1 MSTFIGS
8 VLSRLNNPGLSPRAE
23 AIFTQAMAKG
33 NYRWGR
39 KAKRTAGASIAIALR
54 EARKSDSLRDIAFFL
69 DDSPISLSRAFQ
81 SVVSLLDFSLASTD
95 PAVHLPILQAHLQSV
110 ICPDTV
116 SPSPPQ
122 LPGSLV
128 SVITQI
134 SLQAA
139 VRTAT
144 SLSQT
149 VSRHSPP
156 LPLTNLPTP
165 PTACA
170 LFILGME
177 AEARAPL
184 PHLGEL
190 TRTLA
195 NRFALAPGVV
205 SSRYK
210 VLYDLIEEWIRHVP
224 WLDQFVCKGKG
235 ASARSKV
242 SKRSIVAKG
251 IKDVI
256 QFHQEIWLGR
266 MQSQHK
272 VYLDLEPD
280 PDDEEED
287 QGDDDGVN
295 APTVALSKS
304 SKNRGEYVIAPP
316 PGERRKLDKKGNAMQ
331 AAYRRFLDPLS
342 SGSLDAATFSG
353 DVSLLTHMLTCSPDE
368 FARARGT
375 PPTRLQLLAA
385 SRGGSTADH
394 IADEELFANGEL
406 EGLLRNEQEREA
418 LLPLFQ
424 LDWSEE
430 ISREEAAIGRCKS
443 VAAETKRGAKRV
455 DMDALARLLG
465 HVDGDNNNEEDAVF
479 PDSDNIDAY
488 QWGWDDY
495 TRRSAEQEDTEVI
508 SDWRPTS
515 PADDND
521 DDIYGEFR
529 NSAEDRY
536 EEEI

>member
-1 MSTFIGS
+1 MSTFINS
-8 VLSRLNNPGLSPRAE
+8 VLSRLNSPGLSPRAE

-33 NYRWGR
+33 SYRWGR

-69 DDSPISLSRAFQ
+69 DDSPVSLARAFQ
-81 SVVSLLDFSLASTD
+81 SVVFLLDFSLASTD
-95 PAVHLPILQAHLQSV
+95 PAVHLPILHAHLQSV
-110 ICPDTV
+110 IHPET
-116 SPSPPQ
+116 SPPSQ
-122 LPGSLV
+122 LPKSLV
-128 SVITQI
+128 TVLTPL
-134 SLQAA
+134 SLQEA
-139 VRTAT
+139 VHTAT
-144 SLSQT
+144 SLSQI

-156 LPLTNLPTP
+156 LALTNLPTP

-170 LFILGME
+170 LLILGLE

-195 NRFALAPGVV
+195 TRFALGPGVV

-210 VLYDLIEEWIRHVP
+210 ILYDLIEEWVRHVP
-224 WLDQFVCKGKG
+224 WLDQIVYKGKG
-235 ASARSKV
+235 TSARSAV
-242 SKRSIVAKG
+242 SKRSIVARG

-256 QFHQEIWLGR
+256 QFHQEIWLSR

-272 VYLDLEPD
+272 VNLDLETDTDD
-280 PDDEEED
+280 PANDDDED
-287 QGDDDGVN
+287 QGDDDSVN
-295 APTVALSKS
+295 TPTVVSS
-304 SKNRGEYVIAPP
+304 SKNSGESVIASP
-316 PGERRKLDKKGNAMQ
+316 PGKRRKPDKKGNTMQ
-331 AAYRRFLDPLS
+331 AAYRLLLDPLS
-342 SGSLDAATFSG
+342 SGSATFGG
-353 DVSLLTHMLTCSPDE
+353 DVSLLTHILTCSPDE
-368 FARARGT
+368 LARARGT
-375 PPTRLQLLAA
+375 PPTRLQFLAA

-424 LDWSEE
+424 LNWSEE
-430 ISREEAAIGRCKS
+430 ISREEAAVARCKS
-443 VAAETKRGAKRV
+443 VAPGTKRGAKRV
-455 DMDALARLLG
+455 DMDAMARFLG
-465 HVDGDNNNEEDAVF
+465 HAEGDSSHEEDAVF
-479 PDSDNIDAY
+479 PDADNIDAY

-495 TRRSAEQEDTEVI
+495 THRSAEHQEGAEVV
-508 SDWRPTS
+508 SDWRAVYPG
-515 PADDND
+515 DND
-521 DDIYGEFR
+521 DDIFGEFR